1 MTDLELVK
9 AAEAYARRCHAGQ
22 TDKCG
27 VPYIEHPRT
36 VASLLR
42 DPKEKCVAWLHDTV
56 EDSSATVE
64 DIRSIFGDEIADAV
78 ELLTHDKSMPYL
90 DYIKRLAVNPLARRT
105 KMADLFH
112 NMDESRFEGREIP
125 GRLVWKRANCYL
137 PAFDYLEQ
145 VGREEGEKERFYER
159 DEREVEIHLT
169 RHDKRTGTSE
179 KGSREGEG

>member
-9 AAEAYARRCHAGQ
+9 AAEAYAEKCHAGQ

-42 DPKEKCVAWLHDTV
+42 NPKEKCVAWLHDTV
-56 EDSSATVE
+56 EDSSATIE

-78 ELLTHDKSMPYL
+78 ELLTHDRSVPYL
-90 DYIKRLAVNPLARRT
+90 DYIKQLAANPLARRI

-125 GRLVWKRANCYL
+125 KRLVWKRAHCYL

-145 VGREEGEKERFYER
+145 VCREEGQRGHYCEQ
-159 DEREVEIHLT
+159 DEREVEIHLN
-169 RHDKRTGTSE
+169 RHDKERRSSE
-179 KGSREGEG
+179 EGE